1 MEETREKRLAQ
12 EEVERD
18 SKRSRQEDPEAGRAS
33 GSTDER
39 RDISMEVN
47 GLDGEE
53 IEEDELH
60 IASLTETSVVRTA
73 VTGSSK
79 KNFTTTEPGSTW
91 FRAGREGEVGRGRVH
106 GEDRDITEC
115 LEMATDQHQMGGC
128 EQGVNGVAGCPMQAR
143 GTGISSSRRRLSDRT
158 SSPQCLR
165 WRRRSSFSERRSEG
179 ARSCG
184 TGDGA
189 SRRSC

>member
-60 IASLTETSVVRTA
+60 IVSLMEKSAVRTA

-79 KNFTTTEPGSTW
+79 KSFTTTEPESTW
-91 FRAGREGEVGRGRVH
+91 IRAGRDGEVGRGRVH
-106 GEDRDITEC
+106 GEDRDIAEC
-115 LEMATDQHQMGGC
+115 LEM
-128 EQGVNGVAGCPMQAR
+128 
-143 GTGISSSRRRLSDRT
+143 TGRPPIST
-158 SSPQCLR
+158 R
-165 WRRRSSFSERRSEG
+165 WVM
-179 ARSCG
+179 
-184 TGDGA
+184 
-189 SRRSC
+189 